1 MNYLNSN
8 ADNLDEEE
16 IIKRL
21 KGNDIADEILKIPT
35 DFWDNSPHNFHTR
48 AIAMNGFLGVY

>member
-48 AIAMNGFLGVY
+48 AIAMA